1 MALSRSFIYGSAL
14 YHLSLWQRPPVE
26 PAIVLNQTWPGDAM
40 RGAALAAGEF
50 RFAGEVARHTA
61 PPWEGSASGRPEFIA
76 DLHRFNWLADLAA
89 TSGAAAPWAA
99 RDWTENWLAHCDA
112 WTPVAWRA
120 DVIGDRL
127 TAWAEHFPQLA
138 QDAEM
143 RAKLLAS
150 FARQTQHLSRAAER
164 ETVGL
169 ARLGALRGLVVASGL
184 LGNARRLDRALT
196 RFLREVETQ
205 IRPDGGHVERSP
217 RTQLLALRY
226 LIDAKSV
233 LNAGQIEVPGEL
245 QSAIDRAAPLVRFFR
260 HGDGKF
266 ALFNGTIEDESAAI
280 ELVLNRAD
288 AKGRAPV
295 SAPYIGF
302 QRLHA
307 GRSLVIVDAGP
318 PPPPGLDLH
327 AHAGTLSFEMSYARE
342 RLVVNCGAYYGPSED
357 WRSLVRASA
366 AHSTLVVADTNSS
379 ELLPRGGLGRRP
391 QEVTCERAE
400 DQGSQWIAASHDGYQ
415 HNFGLVHA
423 RQLFLAADGE
433 DLRGEDRLTGRAGT
447 GFAIRFHL
455 HPAMQASLTQDG
467 SAALLRLPSGVGWRL
482 RVQGAVMSIA
492 ESIYLGGETPRK
504 TQQIVLD
511 GHVGTGGAAVKWAL
525 RREQK
530 AKAAAT
536 TTQEAGDIDGG

>member
-1 MALSRSFIYGSAL
+1 MALSRAFLYGSAL
-14 YHLSLWQRPPVE
+14 YHLSLWQRPPAE
-26 PAIVLNQTWPGDAM
+26 PAIVLDQAWPGDAG

-50 RFAGEVARHTA
+50 HFAGEIARHAT
-61 PPWEGSASGRPEFIA
+61 PPWDGSASTRPEFIA

-89 TSGAAAPWAA
+89 TGGAAAPWAA

-112 WTPVAWRA
+112 WTPIVWRA

-127 TAWAEHFPQLA
+127 TAWAEHFPQLG
-138 QDAEM
+138 QEAEM
-143 RAKLLAS
+143 RSKLLAS
-150 FARQTQHLSRAAER
+150 FARQTQHLARAAER

-169 ARLGALRGLVVASGL
+169 ARLGALRGLVVAAAL
-184 LGNARRLDRALT
+184 LGHERRLERAVT
-196 RFLREVETQ
+196 RFLHEVETQ

-217 RTQLLALRY
+217 RVQLLALRY
-226 LIDAKSV
+226 LIDAKSA
-233 LNAGQIEVPGEL
+233 LNAGQIEVPGAL
-245 QSAIDRAAPLVRFFR
+245 QSAIDRAAPMVRFFR

-266 ALFNGTIEDESAAI
+266 ALFNGTSEDESAVI
-280 ELVLNRAD
+280 EGVLTRAD
-288 AKGRAPV
+288 AKGRPPV

-302 QRLHA
+302 QRLNA

-327 AHAGTLSFEMSYARE
+327 AHAGTLSFEMSYGRE
-342 RLVVNCGAYYGPSED
+342 RLIVNCGAYYGPSDD
-357 WRSLVRASA
+357 WRNLVRASA

-400 DQGSQWIAASHDGYQ
+400 DQGSQWIAGSHDGYQ
-415 HNFGLVHA
+415 HNFGLIHS

-433 DLRGEDRLTGRAGT
+433 DLRGEDRLKGRAGT

-467 SAALLRLPSGVGWRL
+467 SGALLRLPSGVGWRL
-482 RVQGAVMSIA
+482 RVQGAVSSIA

-511 GHVGTGGAAVKWAL
+511 GHVGTGGAVVKWAL

-530 AKAAAT
+530 IKAPAAT
-536 TTQEAGDIDGG
+536 AAPEAGELDG